1 MVKQVS
7 NELNK
12 FTGILTEYMKIV
24 EAESPAL
31 QKFGKGMDAAIVA
44 ALRQSAQSQ
53 PSTKIGTTMPVQQ
66 LQTSTQTQQSKISTT
81 NLAPGIEMDPTAPPS
96 VPNDPNTIALTL
108 TSDQKQR
115 LANYVSKQEGIPIRP
130 EYQKYYRS
138 NNEWYTEIG
147 DLLQDPVINSSLNQ
161 FVQQAQQKTNT
172 TPTTQTAQSQPTAS
186 TQATKLTAQPTQQ
199 SANQSTRQVPS
210 ANANNVSNQA
220 IAKVDE
226 IYRLYTANNSK
237 PPTEILSLLAEI
249 RRKFQS
255 QSTQPT
261 KESQEFQRIINLA
274 GLK

>member
-1 MVKQVS
+1 
-7 NELNK
+7 
-12 FTGILTEYMKIV
+12 MKIV

-53 PSTKIGTTMPVQQ
+53 PSTKTGTTMTVQQ
-66 LQTSTQTQQSKISTT
+66 PQTSIQTQQSKISTT

-108 TSDQKQR
+108 TPDQKQR

-130 EYQKYYRS
+130 DYQKYYKS
-138 NNEWYTEIG
+138 KNEWYTEIG
-147 DLLQDPVINSSLNQ
+147 DLLQDPVINSSLNH

-199 SANQSTRQVPS
+199 SANQSTKQVPS

-220 IAKVDE
+220 IAKARE
-226 IYRLYTANNSK
+226 IYQLYATNGLKLPAGVESQ
-237 PPTEILSLLAEI
+237 LAEI
-249 RRKFQS
+249 IRKIQS